1 MSNNKGGIE
10 HARLALVAHT
20 GRLVMGSGR
29 VGLGRVGVFFILL
42 FILNVPVDRGDEE
55 EVREARALRT
65 RCVDAEAMGGSE
77 AKRMGRRYWSY
88 GEKRLRRFRGVMGSK
103 YSNSE

>member
-1 MSNNKGGIE
+1 MRRRNEKSSRDLRSRAQRSHGW
-10 HARLALVAHT
+10 V
-20 GRLVMGSGR
+20 GR
-29 VGLGRVGVFFILL
+29 GLESGRVGVFFILL